1 MPTST
6 RINPAF
12 RADVGIRPYD
22 YDALNNHL
30 QYFRGIIWGL
40 FPQKQPLCYDLF
52 LFRCFD
58 LVQLGIQLQQLF
70 LGNLNTQHTAGHT

>member
-30 QYFRGIIWGL
+30 CFYHSLDERSVRGGR
-40 FPQKQPLCYDLF
+40 YT
-52 LFRCFD
+52 
-58 LVQLGIQLQQLF
+58 V
-70 LGNLNTQHTAGHT
+70 

>member
-30 QYFRGIIWGL
+30 SFYHS
-40 FPQKQPLCYDLF
+40 
-52 LFRCFD
+52 
-58 LVQLGIQLQQLF
+58 
-70 LGNLNTQHTAGHT
+70 LNEWSVHGGRYTV

>member
-30 QYFRGIIWGL
+30 YAKRLGVNVHTK
-40 FPQKQPLCYDLF
+40 PF
-52 LFRCFD
+52 LYS
-58 LVQLGIQLQQLF
+58 
-70 LGNLNTQHTAGHT
+70 

>member
-12 RADVGIRPYD
+12 RTDVGIRPYD

-30 QYFRGIIWGL
+30 YHKIRATKAVALMIYFMTHKL
-40 FPQKQPLCYDLF
+40 EMP
-52 LFRCFD
+52 
-58 LVQLGIQLQQLF
+58 
-70 LGNLNTQHTAGHT
+70 